1 MILIPEATDIPDA
14 AIHKTLSKLSWKLLK
29 KEIEKF
35 PWYRKPLELLEVVM
49 RCDSLINKRK
59 NIDKTN
65 KRTELFHE
73 LINYVAMKTE
83 GGTLEQFKKK
93 LGFFDIADEC
103 FNEILEFEGKLLAL
117 KDLTCEARIWS
128 VLNWF
133 VGDANALHEKIKEKF
148 LGPDPILLNSL
159 SVTGES
165 GAPVDPSSYHSQQV
179 GALGSAILM
188 EAYRS
193 NWFNS
198 DGAVVIPDK
207 IEVSEEDIFKSGSIF
222 YNANI
227 WALFDDLQEQVR
239 FLGRDFSIHPR
250 DKYIDSPK
258 DFKFGIEFGKNT
270 DAEIFD
276 HVAGVRNNTRESS
289 NFFSFKK
296 DKQLNSLLD
305 ATAAI
310 TGSHSVKEQY
320 IASSSLSVL
329 LNYDISD
336 DDTIYE
342 GLNLTEWI
350 EGFCGLREYC
360 STLHSS
366 KTEEKPIGSELITF
380 TQEAILE
387 HLQSRGMSQET
398 SLKFIQNVTFHRKAR
413 DLFDSPLIKTSSGY
427 VVVTDILL
435 NSVVS
440 RAIASNILSRK
451 GEFKL
456 KGEGLESTLKDIFNS
471 NGIEA
476 VSYRRKFPEPE
487 GEFEYEYDT
496 LVLWANK
503 LFVMECKNR
512 WLCEGRPVAIFNYL
526 KQTRNDI
533 AQVNRLVAGLRS
545 HPEMVSAAFGRN
557 VSYDEIVPCV
567 VGGLPHAILD
577 KISGIYFT
585 DVSVISRF
593 FSKRHFD
600 IEYGDGK
607 NGSTIL
613 LYDQWKA
620 DKPSMPE
627 FLKSLSRP
635 VQVILA
641 LGGTDFK
648 TAETAVGSSIVL
660 KSKLITSKHLDLEAY
675 KELTSRL

>member
-1 MILIPEATDIPDA
+1 MITIPEATNIPEA
-14 AIHKTLSKLSWKLLK
+14 AIHKALSKLSWKLLK
-29 KEIEKF
+29 KEIDKF
-35 PWYRKPLELLEVVM
+35 PWHRKPLELLEVVM
-49 RCDSLINKRK
+49 RSDSLINKR
-59 NIDKTN
+59 NSVEKTN
-65 KRTELFHE
+65 KRTELFQE
-73 LINYVAMKTE
+73 LINYASIKTKPE
-83 GGTLEQFKKK
+83 HIEQFKKK
-93 LGFFDIADEC
+93 LAFFDIADEC
-103 FNEILEFEGKLLAL
+103 FSEILEFEGKLLAL

-133 VGDANALHEKIKEKF
+133 VGDANILHEKIKEKF
-148 LGPDPILLNSL
+148 LGPAPVLFNSL
-159 SVTGES
+159 SVAGES
-165 GAPVDPSSYHSQQV
+165 GDPVDPSSYHAQQV

-188 EAYRS
+188 EAYRN

-198 DGAVVIPDK
+198 DGAVLIPDK
-207 IEVSEEDIFKSGSIF
+207 VEVSEEEIFKSGSIF

-239 FLGRDFSIHPR
+239 YLGRNFSIR
-250 DKYIDSPK
+250 IKDEYINPPE

-289 NFFSFKK
+289 NFFSFKI

-320 IASSSLSVL
+320 LASSSLSVL
-329 LNYDISD
+329 LNYDISS

-366 KTEEKPIGSELITF
+366 VAEEKPTTSELITF
-380 TQEAILE
+380 TQEAILD
-387 HLQSRGMSQET
+387 HLQSRGMLQET
-398 SLKFIQNVTFHRKAR
+398 AIKFIENVTFHRKAR
-413 DLFDSPLIKTSSGY
+413 DLFDNPLIKTSSGY
-427 VVVTDILL
+427 VVVSDILL

-456 KGEGLESTLKDIFNS
+456 KGKGLESTLKDILNS

-487 GEFEYEYDT
+487 GEFEYDT
-496 LVLWANK
+496 LALWENK

-512 WLCEGRPVAIFNYL
+512 WLCEGRPVAIYNYL

-533 AQVNRLVAGLRS
+533 TQVNRLVAGLKS
-545 HPEMVSAAFGRN
+545 HPEMVSSAFGRN
-557 VSYDEIVPCV
+557 VSYTEIVPCV
-567 VGGLPHAILD
+567 IGGLPHAILD
-577 KISGIYFT
+577 NISGIYFT
-585 DVSVISRF
+585 DISVISRF

-607 NGSTIL
+607 DGRSIV

-627 FLKSLSRP
+627 FIKSLSRP

-641 LGGTDFK
+641 LGSMNFK
-648 TAETAVGSSIVL
+648 SAETVLGSSIHL
-660 KSKLITSKHLDLEAY
+660 KSNLITSKHLDLEAY
-675 KELTSRL
+675 KELASRL

>member
-1 MILIPEATDIPDA
+1 MITIPEATNIPEA
-14 AIHKTLSKLSWKLLK
+14 AIHKALSKLSWKLLK
-29 KEIEKF
+29 KEIDKF
-35 PWYRKPLELLEVVM
+35 PWYRKPLELLEVIM
-49 RCDSLINKRK
+49 RSDSLINKRK
-59 NIDKTN
+59 NVEKTK
-65 KRTELFHE
+65 KRTELFQE
-73 LINYVAMKTE
+73 LINYASIKTKPE
-83 GGTLEQFKKK
+83 HIEQFKKK
-93 LGFFDIADEC
+93 LDFFNIADEC
-103 FNEILEFEGKLLAL
+103 FSEILEFEGKLLAL

-128 VLNWF
+128 ALNWF
-133 VGDANALHEKIKEKF
+133 VCDANMLNEKIKEKF
-148 LGPDPILLNSL
+148 LGPDPVLFNSL
-159 SVTGES
+159 SVAGES
-165 GAPVDPSSYHSQQV
+165 GDPVDPSSYHAQQV

-188 EAYRS
+188 EAYRN

-198 DGAVVIPDK
+198 DGAVLIPDK
-207 IEVSEEDIFKSGSIF
+207 VEVSEDEIFKSGSIF

-239 FLGRDFSIHPR
+239 YLGRDFSIR
-250 DKYIDSPK
+250 IKDEYINPPE
-258 DFKFGIEFGKNT
+258 DFKFGIEFGGNT

-320 IASSSLSVL
+320 LTSSSLSVL
-329 LNYDISD
+329 LNYDISG

-366 KTEEKPIGSELITF
+366 VAEEKSITSELITF
-380 TQEAILE
+380 TQEAILD
-387 HLQSRGMSQET
+387 HLQSRGMPQEIAI
-398 SLKFIQNVTFHRKAR
+398 KFIENVTFHRKAR

-427 VVVTDILL
+427 VVASDILL

-456 KGEGLESTLKDIFNS
+456 KGEGLESTLKDILNS

-476 VSYRRKFPEPE
+476 VSYSRKFPEPE
-487 GEFEYEYDT
+487 GEFEYDT
-496 LVLWANK
+496 LALWENK

-512 WLCEGRPVAIFNYL
+512 WLCEGRPVAIYNYL
-526 KQTRNDI
+526 KQARNDI
-533 AQVNRLVAGLRS
+533 TQVNRLVAGLKS
-545 HPEMVSAAFGRN
+545 HPEMVNAAFGRN
-557 VSYDEIVPCV
+557 VSYAEIVPCV

-577 KISGIYFT
+577 KISDIYFT
-585 DVSVISRF
+585 DISVISRF

-600 IEYGDGK
+600 VEYGDGK
-607 NGSTIL
+607 DGSSIV

-627 FLKSLSRP
+627 FIKSLSRP

-641 LGGTDFK
+641 LGSTDFK
-648 TAETAVGSSIVL
+648 SAEAVVGSSIHL
-660 KSKLITSKHLDLEAY
+660 KSSLITSKYLDLEAY
-675 KELTSRL
+675 KELISRL